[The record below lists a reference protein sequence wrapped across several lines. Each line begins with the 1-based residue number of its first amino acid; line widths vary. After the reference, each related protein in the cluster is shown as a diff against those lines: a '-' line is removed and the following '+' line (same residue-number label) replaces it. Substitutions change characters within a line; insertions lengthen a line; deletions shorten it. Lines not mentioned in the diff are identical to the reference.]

1 MDILGSQGSR
11 ILVLELEGPIFFGTA
26 ENLAAFVEKALRENT
41 MCVVLDLKRV
51 NDIDSTGAKILL
63 QLHDQ
68 LTKQGKF
75 LLVSALEDHTQLA
88 RFMKDMRLT
97 TALGRSRI
105 FRDTDHAIEWA
116 EDLIILNE
124 LGGSAAPG
132 EFPYSKLEVFAGMTA
147 GELDVV
153 TALLER
159 RTYAKGETVFSEG
172 DDSKELY
179 VTAKG
184 SASVRIRLPGS
195 GRETR
200 LISFS
205 AGTVFGEVALLD
217 LEARSASVHADEEL
231 VCYVLPHAA
240 FIALTRDH
248 PGVAIKL
255 LINLSRELS
264 ARLRRATRTIYQLA
278 S

>member
-1 MDILGSQGSR
+1 
-11 ILVLELEGPIFFGTA
+11 
-26 ENLAAFVEKALRENT
+26 FVEKALHEKT
-41 MCVVLDLKRV
+41 ACVVLDLKRV

-63 QLHDQ
+63 QMHDQ
-68 LTKQGKF
+68 LTKQGKY
-75 LLVSALEDHTQLA
+75 LLVSSLEEHTQLA
-88 RFMKDMRLT
+88 SFMKDMGVA

-105 FRDTDHAIEWA
+105 FRDSDHAIEWA
-116 EDLIILNE
+116 EDHVIVNE
-124 LGGSAAPG
+124 LGGSEAPG
-132 EFPYSKLEVFAGMTA
+132 EFPYSKLDVFAGMTDS
-147 GELDVV
+147 ELDVV

-159 RTYAKGETVFSEG
+159 RTYVKGDVVFSEG
-172 DDSKELY
+172 DESKELY
-179 VTAKG
+179 ITAKG
-184 SASVRIRLPGS
+184 SASVRLRLPGS

-205 AGTVFGEVALLD
+205 AGTVFGEIALLD
-217 LEARSASVHADEEL
+217 LEARSASVQADEEL
-231 VCYVLPHAA
+231 VCYVLPHSA